1 MNWEILIVP
10 LIALGVWILSTVFRG
25 AEEAKDKPRRQAD
38 GAIPPRRPTGEL
50 DRFLEEARRRRE
62 KAQRIPS
69 PEPEPDREP
78 QRSLPAAVLPAATPP
93 PPRPAPRKREPQPM
107 DAPRKREAAPAN
119 SARALNDPLMGRIE
133 DRPSFANPVSEQA
146 KPMMALPTNMET
158 PALPTLPTPTM
169 NTPATSSDQNRRDAS
184 PLRAALS
191 ALLRDRKTLATAFI
205 LHEIL
210 DKPLSKRGE
219 GKGDLHHSC

>member
-25 AEEAKDKPRRQAD
+25 AEAEKDKARRPAD
-38 GAIPPRRPTGEL
+38 GAPPPRRPTGEL

-62 KAQRIPS
+62 KAQRIPP
-69 PEPEPDREP
+69 PEPEPS
-78 QRSLPAAVLPAATPP
+78 RSLPAAVLPATNPP
-93 PPRPAPRKREPQPM
+93 PPRPEPRKREPQPM

-119 SARALNDPLMGRIE
+119 SARALNDELLGRIE
-133 DRPSFANPVSEQA
+133 DRPSFANPASEQA

-158 PALPTLPTPTM
+158 PALPSLPPPTM

-191 ALLRDRKTLATAFI
+191 ALLRDRKSLATAFI

-210 DKPLSKRGE
+210 DKPVSKRGE
-219 GKGDLHHSC
+219 RGG

>member
-25 AEEAKDKPRRQAD
+25 AEEGKDAPRRQGD
-38 GAIPPRRPTGEL
+38 GAPPARPRSEL
-50 DRFLEEARRRRE
+50 DRFLEEARRQRD
-62 KAQRIPS
+62 KARQQAAPVAET
-69 PEPEPDREP
+69 PKEPERKM
-78 QRSLPAAVLPAATPP
+78 PAAVLPPTSPP
-93 PPRPAPRKREPQPM
+93 PPRPEPRKREPQPKSEM
-107 DAPRKREAAPAN
+107 RKREPAPTT
-119 SARALNDPLMGRIE
+119 SARALNDPLLVRIE
-133 DRPSFANPVSEQA
+133 DRPSFANPASAQA
-146 KPMMALPTNMET
+146 TPMMALPTSMET

-169 NTPATSSDQNRRDAS
+169 NTPATASDQNRRDAS

-210 DKPLSKRGE
+210 DKPLCKRRE
-219 GKGDLHHSC
+219 GKAGGQD

>member
-25 AEEAKDKPRRQAD
+25 AVEANDTPRRP
-38 GAIPPRRPTGEL
+38 GEGTPPRRPPSEI
-50 DRFLEEARRRRE
+50 DRFLEEARRRRDKSRE
-62 KAQRIPS
+62 QPA
-69 PEPEPDREP
+69 PEPVREP
-78 QRSLPAAVLPAATPP
+78 ERKMPAAVLPSTNP
-93 PPRPAPRKREPQPM
+93 PPRPAPRKPEPQPF
-107 DAPRKREAAPAN
+107 DTPRKREPAPST
-119 SARALNDPLMGRIE
+119 SARALNDPLLGRIE
-133 DRPSFANPVSEQA
+133 DRPSFANPASAQA

-169 NTPATSSDQNRRDAS
+169 DTPATSSDQNRRDAS

-191 ALLRDRKTLATAFI
+191 SMLRDRTALRTAFI

-210 DKPLSKRGE
+210 DEPLCKRRE
-219 GKGDLHHSC
+219 GRHGGQD

>member
-25 AEEAKDKPRRQAD
+25 AEAEKNKASRPAD
-38 GAIPPRRPTGEL
+38 GAPPPRRPTGEL
-50 DRFLEEARRRRE
+50 DRFLEEARRRRD
-62 KAQRIPS
+62 KAQRVPQ
-69 PEPEPDREP
+69 PEPP
-78 QRSLPAAVLPAATPP
+78 RSLPAAVLPAAAPP
-93 PPRPAPRKREPQPM
+93 PPRPEPRKREPQPM

-119 SARALNDPLMGRIE
+119 SARALNDELLGRIE
-133 DRPSFANPVSEQA
+133 DRASFANPVSEQA

-191 ALLRDRKTLATAFI
+191 ALLRDRKSLATAFI

-210 DKPLSKRGE
+210 DKPVSKRGE
-219 GKGDLHHSC
+219 RGV